1 MDILIFPVIVIFLVI
16 FIVAV
21 SSTSKNAG
29 LDRSRR
35 RPHGHVWPAHHD
47 AGSTIHQFQDTSG
60 WEQQQHHQHDA
71 GISGS
76 DSGFG
81 SDSGSGGDCGCG
93 GGGDSGGSGGGGGGG
108 SD

>member
-60 WEQQQHHQHDA
+60 WEQQQHHHHHDT
-71 GISGS
+71 GGS
-76 DSGFG
+76 TFG
-81 SDSGSGGDCGCG
+81 SDSGGGNSGDCGCG
-93 GGGDSGGSGGGGGGG
+93 GGGDSGSSSGGGG